1 MLRTSP
7 TSIFHCNGL
16 AFALSS
22 MSHSIES
29 QWSNTCTKKKMSYR
43 FGGDFWSETFR
54 NPLIERGLNEYKKVC
69 YFRKADF
76 RY

>member
-1 MLRTSP
+1 
-7 TSIFHCNGL
+7 
-16 AFALSS
+16 
-22 MSHSIES
+22 
-29 QWSNTCTKKKMSYR
+29 MSYR

-69 YFRKADF
+69 YFRKADG